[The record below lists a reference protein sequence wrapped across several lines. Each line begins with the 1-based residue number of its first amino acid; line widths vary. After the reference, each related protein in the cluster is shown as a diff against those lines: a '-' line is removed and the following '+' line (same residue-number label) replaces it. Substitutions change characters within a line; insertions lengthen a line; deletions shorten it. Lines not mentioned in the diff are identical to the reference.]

1 MPTKKDNSYCVK
13 RKTACNSHA
22 HSEIVT
28 DGCAFTLRKT
38 VGMTQKPTISGAVV
52 RDGRL
57 ELPTSCSQSK
67 RATNC
72 ANPGFLVIEF
82 CARCGQTCGQ
92 AVFLTTSTCGGSACI
107 AGVSRDCGHGIFR
120 LEGGATRSQTRRDT
134 NFAIPGYSL
143 FCHDTTANGKNK
155 VFSVC
160 GHSCGQSRFCAVF
173 GNRGKSSKRRCRKA
187 LRRFASPY
195 PGYRHGTPKASA
207 LPTALIPDMKFRLI
221 RRPDVLT
228 QECVC
233 KWLRHRT

>member
-1 MPTKKDNSYCVK
+1 M
-13 RKTACNSHA
+13 
-22 HSEIVT
+22 
-28 DGCAFTLRKT
+28 
-38 VGMTQKPTISGAVV
+38 V

-72 ANPGFLVIEF
+72 ANPGFWVIQF
-82 CARCGQTCGQ
+82 YSRCGQTCGQ
-92 AVFLTTSTCGGSACI
+92 AVFLTTSACGGSACI
-107 AGVSRDCGHGIFR
+107 AGVSRDCGHSIFQ

-207 LPTALIPDMKFRLI
+207 LPTELIPDMKFRLI

>member
-1 MPTKKDNSYCVK
+1 M
-13 RKTACNSHA
+13 
-22 HSEIVT
+22 
-28 DGCAFTLRKT
+28 
-38 VGMTQKPTISGAVV
+38 ISGAVV

-72 ANPGFLVIEF
+72 ANPGFLVIQF
-82 CARCGQTCGQ
+82 CSRCGQTCGQ
-92 AVFLTTSTCGGSACI
+92 AFFLTISACGGSACI
-107 AGVSRDCGHGIFR
+107 AGVSRNCGHSIFR
-120 LEGGATRSQTRRDT
+120 LEVGATRSQTRRDT

-195 PGYRHGTPKASA
+195 PGYRHGTPKAGAIPSS
-207 LPTALIPDMKFRLI
+207 LYPVVRFRRDIIPNTTAPCKVFRI
-221 RRPDVLT
+221 DVFSSL
-228 QECVC
+228 
-233 KWLRHRT
+233 